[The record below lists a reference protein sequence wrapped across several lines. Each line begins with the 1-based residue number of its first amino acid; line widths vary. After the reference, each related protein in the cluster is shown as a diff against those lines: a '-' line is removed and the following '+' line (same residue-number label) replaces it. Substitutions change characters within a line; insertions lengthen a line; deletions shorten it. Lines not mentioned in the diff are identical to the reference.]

1 MSPRLVCV
9 QKVAERRPFVRLCS
23 FTRLSLVLPAPGA
36 HHTQLLTNPPAS
48 CYHKAAEQSGTAGEK
63 RPSLPLTYAPEGRR
77 FLRYEL

>member
-36 HHTQLLTNPPAS
+36 HHTQLLTNPPRHVIIKQQNS
-48 CYHKAAEQSGTAGEK
+48 Q
-63 RPSLPLTYAPEGRR
+63 GRR
-77 FLRYEL
+77 VKSGRPCR